1 MTESS
6 RNRVSTRVSRILKA
20 NRKAVYDAFLDANSV
35 TSWLAPNNMKGQVH
49 AFDAREGGKFRMS
62 LTYLDP
68 KHSLSGKTSE
78 DTDTFRGRFVELV
91 PYEKIVEAVEFESQD
106 PAFAGEMRMTVSL
119 ADTAEGTEV
128 TILCEDI
135 PKGIRPEDNELGC
148 KESLQKLAALIE

>member
-1 MTESS
+1 
-6 RNRVSTRVSRILKA
+6 
-20 NRKAVYDAFLDANSV
+20 
-35 TSWLAPNNMKGQVH
+35 MKGQVH

-68 KHSLSGKTSE
+68 KHSLSRKTSE
-78 DTDTFRGRFVELV
+78 DTDTFRGRFVDLA
-91 PYEKIVEAVEFESQD
+91 PCEKIVEAVEFESQD
-106 PAFAGEMRMTVSL
+106 PAFAGEMRMTVRL

-128 TILCEDI
+128 TILCEGI